1 MERIALFI
9 DKDNLDYNRNDI
21 DYQIIKDYID
31 EKGLLVFGKIY
42 FKFSETSDM
51 IKRQDGFLYK
61 LWSLNLEP
69 IYCPVFNSNEV
80 NSKSKSLA
88 DPMMITDIIETL
100 LKNNTITT
108 IVLITGDKD
117 FIPIIRKIKEYGK
130 KVILISTENT
140 ASTLIRECTL
150 SDKST
155 CDGIQTISY
164 DSLKQLEESA

>member
-9 DKDNLDYNRNDI
+9 DKDNLYAKNNNI
-21 DYQIIKDYID
+21 DLQIIKDYID

-42 FKFSETSDM
+42 FRFSDRYDES
-51 IKRQDGFLYK
+51 KRQDKFLYK

-69 IYCPVFNSNEV
+69 IYCPVFESNEIDG
-80 NSKSKSLA
+80 KSKSLA
-88 DPMMITDIIETL
+88 DPMIIVDIMETL
-100 LKNNTITT
+100 LKNNTITA

-130 KVILISTENT
+130 KVILISTDKT
-140 ASTLIRECTL
+140 APALIRECTL

-155 CDGIQTISY
+155 SDGVQTISY
-164 DSLKQLEESA
+164 DSLKQLDENM

>member
-1 MERIALFI
+1 MEIR
-9 DKDNLDYNRNDI
+9 
-21 DYQIIKDYID
+21 YI
-31 EKGLLVFGKIY
+31 
-42 FKFSETSDM
+42 
-51 IKRQDGFLYK
+51 
-61 LWSLNLEP
+61 NLEP

-88 DPMMITDIIETL
+88 DPMMIIDIIETL

-140 ASTLIRECTL
+140 ASALIRECTL